1 LICKKDIGVY
11 RVTDEL
17 ALQRMI
23 RLSEEAEKYEARLL
37 EMAAKMKLFRKANGR
52 DAETED
58 ILNVWVEM
66 NLQGPLDPYLILTR
80 DEVVQVWEDAEDPQR
95 QSK

>member
-1 LICKKDIGVY
+1 MHNGLWGY
-11 RVTDEL
+11 RVTDEI

-23 RLSEEAEKYEARLL
+23 RLSEEAEKYEAKLL

-58 ILNVWVEM
+58 ILNVWVKI
-66 NLQGPLDPYLILTR
+66 NLPESLDPYSILTR

>member
-1 LICKKDIGVY
+1 M
-11 RVTDEL
+11 TDEI

-23 RLSEEAEKYEARLL
+23 RLSEEAEKYEAKLL

-58 ILNVWVEM
+58 ILNVWVKI
-66 NLQGPLDPYLILTR
+66 NLPESLDPYSILTR
-80 DEVVQVWEDAEDPQR
+80 AEVMQVWEDAEDPCR

>member
-1 LICKKDIGVY
+1 
-11 RVTDEL
+11 VTDEL

-23 RLSEEAEKYEARLL
+23 RLSEEAEKYEAKLL

-58 ILNVWVEM
+58 ILNVWVKM

>member
-1 LICKKDIGVY
+1 
-11 RVTDEL
+11 VTDEL

-66 NLQGPLDPYLILTR
+66 NLQGPLDPYLILSR

>member
-1 LICKKDIGVY
+1 MQHGLWGY
-11 RVTDEL
+11 RVTDEI

-23 RLSEEAEKYEARLL
+23 RLSEEAEKYEAKLL

-58 ILNVWVEM
+58 ILNVWVKI
-66 NLQGPLDPYLILTR
+66 NLPESLDPYSILTR

>member
-1 LICKKDIGVY
+1 M
-11 RVTDEL
+11 TDEL

-23 RLSEEAEKYEARLL
+23 RLSEEAEKYEAKLL

-58 ILNVWVEM
+58 ILNVWVKM